1 MPEGPEI
8 RLTSLFVNQV
18 CLGKDFAGKVVKS
31 AVSKSSDVL
40 FTSPR
45 YTIAAE
51 ARGKELALLL
61 SCQES
66 KNNVRLLF
74 RFGMTGRFCFV
85 PAAELPKHAHLQ
97 FYTLKE
103 PQHILS
109 FVDIRRFGS
118 WRVCDSWG
126 EDRGPDPMT
135 EHDEFKRNVL
145 SNLDKPVFDKPICEV
160 LLNQKYFN
168 GIGNYLRAEVLYR

>member
-8 RLTSLFVNQV
+8 RFASLFVNQV
-18 CLGKDFAGKVVKS
+18 CSGKHFAGAVIKS
-31 AVSKSSDVL
+31 AVSKHKDVP

-61 SCQES
+61 SCQDN

-74 RFGMTGRFCFV
+74 RFGMTGRFCFT

-97 FYTLKE
+97 FYTFDN
-103 PQHILS
+103 PQHVLS
-109 FVDIRRFGS
+109 FVDSRRFGS
-118 WRVCDSWG
+118 WRVSDSWG
-126 EDRGPDPMT
+126 EERGPDPMT
-135 EHDEFKRNVL
+135 EHDEFKRNIL
-145 SNLDKPVFDKPICEV
+145 SNLDEPVFERPICEV